1 MFKKGSIPL
10 CLQCTVYGVKY
21 STQYSIHCTVYSTVY
36 NVQYSIQFT
45 VQYTVYSTIY
55 SVQYNIQCTVQCTLY
70 IVQYCLHL
78 PTGFVN
84 RPFLLPV
91 RTVYSVPNTFT
102 LMHQYPRCTPVP
114 SVYTSTLGVQI
125 TLQTHKL
132 CLQRPGLFTNGPASG
147 VPSREGVGCP
157 LSS

>member
-1 MFKKGSIPL
+1 LF
-10 CLQCTVYGVKY
+10 TVYSIRCKVQFTVQYTLYSLQY
-21 STQYSIHCTVYSTVY
+21 STQC
-36 NVQYSIQFT
+36 T

-55 SVQYNIQCTVQCTLY
+55 SVQYNIQCTVQYTVQCTLY